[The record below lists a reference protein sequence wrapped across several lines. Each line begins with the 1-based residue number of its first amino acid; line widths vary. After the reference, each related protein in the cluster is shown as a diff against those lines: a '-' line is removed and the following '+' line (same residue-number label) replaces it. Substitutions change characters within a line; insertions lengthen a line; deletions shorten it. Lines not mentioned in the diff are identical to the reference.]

1 MARLDGKVAIVT
13 GAGLGQGRSTAL
25 RLAREG
31 ARVLAADVSG
41 DEKDTAAEM
50 PDSIT
55 PVHTDVTQ
63 GADMEA
69 LVNAATGQHGRLDIM
84 CNVVGV
90 AGIAQKPI
98 PEIAESEYEE
108 LMAINHKSVYLG
120 MKYAIPAMIANGG
133 GSIINWSS
141 VGALVSG
148 PNTLVYAASKAGILA
163 MTRTA
168 AREWGKENIRVNA
181 ICPGFIY
188 PTGMTLMGEK
198 EYPEIAQ
205 RAASK
210 SSLNRPGHPDEIASV
225 AAFLA
230 SDDASYMTGS
240 YLVVDGGWTAGG

>member
-69 LVNAATGQHGRLDIM
+69 LVIAATGQHGRLDIM

-98 PEIAESEYEE
+98 PEIAEAEYEK